1 MDRACEICGIEYWE
15 INPLKKIRFV
25 CDQECKIRW
34 IVRDEMEKIMF
45 SHVGENVPNSK
56 VPEYSLY

>member
-25 CDQECKIRW
+25 CGQECKIRW
-34 IVRDEMEKIMF
+34 IVRDEMEKIRDPI
-45 SHVGENVPNSK
+45 VDKDTKGVK
-56 VPEYSLY
+56 